1 VSALYRLALLSL
13 VVLLALTA
21 CGGDEDAGGQDSLT
35 ATTAPA
41 TDTPEPTATA
51 TEAAPPTEET
61 TGGQVPAP
69 TEPPAIEAPVVG
81 QVGEGEGRR
90 EDIPLMPDASGI
102 TSVGSEVSYQTASPV
117 KAVAEFYQAEMP
129 KNGWTAHEM
138 IAIVTDFA
146 ASLVFHKG
154 EDTATIVIAPS
165 GTGGSR
171 VTIGVQ

>member
-1 VSALYRLALLSL
+1 VKALYRFALLSL

-21 CGGDEDAGGQDSLT
+21 CGGDEETGNKGAPT

-51 TEAAPPTEET
+51 TEAPPPTEEA
-61 TGGQVPAP
+61 TGGQAPAP

-90 EDIPLMPDASGI
+90 EDIPLMADASDI
-102 TSVGSEVSYQTASPV
+102 TSVGSEVTYQTASPV

-129 KNGWTAHEM
+129 KNGWTADEM

-146 ASLVFHKG
+146 ASLVVHKG